1 MTVEPLPRGER
12 DARSL
17 PPRLRKLVLT
27 LHVTFSVGWLGAV
40 AAFLALAISG
50 LVAADPRLVH
60 ADYLAMDL
68 IGGYVIVPL
77 SFGALIVGLVQSLG
91 TEWGLFRHYWVLVK
105 FVLTVVATAVL
116 MLHMQ
121 LVSYLASVAAERSFA
136 AGDLSDLRIQLV
148 GDAGAAL
155 IVLLVATVLS
165 VYKPR
170 GMTRRDAAGERSA
183 HGAVNAE
190 AAIRPACGRRP
201 RSP

>member
-1 MTVEPLPRGER
+1 MTVEPLPRSER
-12 DARSL
+12 EARSL
-17 PPRLRKLVLT
+17 PPRLRKLLLT

-50 LVAADPRLVH
+50 LVAADPRLVR

-77 SFGALIVGLVQSLG
+77 GVGALIVGLIQSLG

-105 FVLTVVATAVL
+105 FALTVVATALL

-121 LVSYLASVAAERSFA
+121 LVSYLASVAAARSLA
-136 AGDLSDLRIQLV
+136 AGDLRDLRIQLV

-155 IVLLVATVLS
+155 IVLLAATALS

-170 GMTRRDAAGERSA
+170 GMTRRGRRAQRARRGER
-183 HGAVNAE
+183 
-190 AAIRPACGRRP
+190 
-201 RSP
+201 